1 MMISPEWYYEEN
13 LKGKTPAQIMTK
25 IRSLKREI
33 TRLQNIIDH
42 PDYPYRE
49 EVIHPSESVQ
59 LSMSYEYLDRAKQ
72 ALEEAGGSYVPT
84 KAEQRAAAI
93 EASMPHLTKIVFTK
107 GGLFSGGYKKTFII
121 GENTLHMCE
130 EQFHSIEEPVMRDV
144 SECREEFL
152 VEISALHLERW
163 RKHYDLYRYG
173 MAVLDGESWEL
184 ELHFSNG
191 HRMVKI
197 TGDNAYPF
205 AFYELEDALGLP
217 FEQEG

>member
-107 GGLFSGGYKKTFII
+107 GGLFSGG
-121 GENTLHMCE
+121 
-130 EQFHSIEEPVMRDV
+130 
-144 SECREEFL
+144 
-152 VEISALHLERW
+152 
-163 RKHYDLYRYG
+163 
-173 MAVLDGESWEL
+173 
-184 ELHFSNG
+184 
-191 HRMVKI
+191 
-197 TGDNAYPF
+197 
-205 AFYELEDALGLP
+205 
-217 FEQEG
+217 